1 MSELK
6 NDQQQL
12 IQENSGFS
20 QQLYVLKTKFQGEG
34 ALTSDQ
40 EKIERIEKDQMVQIL
55 KRNHDM
61 LMEKYEI
68 FRNRNESLEKMAV
81 EKESLYNEIKI
92 DFDKLSQGNFK
103 LQKTYEELRNNKE
116 ILDAK
121 LRKVEENVRGKDETY
136 KSLKIQKDRYEGQCK
151 VLNEQLSV
159 IQNSYDELSSKKAN
173 EIDLLS
179 KEINS
184 LSLKSKD
191 SRQKVNWAENEIN
204 ELKDQLRSTTN
215 ELDTRT

>member
-1 MSELK
+1 MK

-103 LQKTYEELRNNKE
+103 LQKNYEELRNTRE

-136 KSLKIQKDRYEGQCK
+136 KT
-151 VLNEQLSV
+151 
-159 IQNSYDELSSKKAN
+159 
-173 EIDLLS
+173 
-179 KEINS
+179 
-184 LSLKSKD
+184 
-191 SRQKVNWAENEIN
+191 
-204 ELKDQLRSTTN
+204 LRI
-215 ELDTRT
+215 

>member
-1 MSELK
+1 MELEKKTKEISELK

-103 LQKTYEELRNNKE
+103 L
-116 ILDAK
+116 
-121 LRKVEENVRGKDETY
+121 
-136 KSLKIQKDRYEGQCK
+136 
-151 VLNEQLSV
+151 
-159 IQNSYDELSSKKAN
+159 
-173 EIDLLS
+173 
-179 KEINS
+179 
-184 LSLKSKD
+184 
-191 SRQKVNWAENEIN
+191 
-204 ELKDQLRSTTN
+204 
-215 ELDTRT
+215 